1 MAAPSQST
9 VRPAGWQTR
18 EALQRDSAAAPGR
31 DVVLV
36 GHELPAVVGHLAVL
50 AHLLEPLVAQVLW
63 ERVEGRGVG
72 VCDGPRAITRAVPS
86 AGSGG
91 GTLAGVGGKSKWRA
105 TGFDRARAAVRGVG
119 RNPPP
124 PWRWPL
130 YCWPH
135 PSPHLAPRL
144 PQAALRRRQRKQQG
158 VRAPGRA
165 QLLTYVLR
173 LRVGVPSRRLDLLAL
188 GPRRVG
194 LRHGPR
200 GGRRAGSHARA
211 RQSAPL
217 QQPFRFAQLA
227 AAFALR
233 GLPFPL
239 GLSS

>member
-105 TGFDRARAAVRGVG
+105 TGFARARAAVCGVG

-124 PWRWPL
+124 AWRWPSSL
-130 YCWPH
+130 
-135 PSPHLAPRL
+135 LAPPFPAL
-144 PQAALRRRQRKQQG
+144 GTALASGGATAPAAQAA
-158 VRAPGRA
+158 GR
-165 QLLTYVLR
+165 
-173 LRVGVPSRRLDLLAL
+173 PC
-188 GPRRVG
+188 P
-194 LRHGPR
+194 
-200 GGRRAGSHARA
+200 RAGSALDVRSSTPCW
-211 RQSAPL
+211 RSL
-217 QQPFRFAQLA
+217 QA
-227 AAFALR
+227 A
-233 GLPFPL
+233 
-239 GLSS
+239 